1 MPTLL
6 RIDCSPR
13 TKQSHSRRLAD
24 FIESKWLELY
34 PRASV
39 VYRDLIKTHV
49 PHISNDTITGFHT
62 PSSEMTLALK
72 EATALSDELISEVK
86 QADEIIISS
95 PLYNLSTPS
104 VLKAYIDQIVRSGH
118 TFRVRTD
125 GSYEGLLKGRKVHLA
140 LVMGANYTNDSHRL
154 PDFQQSHLKAILN
167 LIGLEIANV
176 FSLEG
181 TADYK
186 ALERNLPLI
195 HNQIVKEFSIS

>member
-13 TKQSHSRRLAD
+13 TKKSHSRRLAD

-34 PRASV
+34 PRSTV
-39 VYRDLIKTHV
+39 LYRDLLKTNI
-49 PHISNDTITGFHT
+49 PHISNDTIAGFHT
-62 PSSEMTLALK
+62 PSSEMTLILK
-72 EATALSDELISEVK
+72 EATALSDELISEFK

-118 TFRVRTD
+118 TFEVKAD

-140 LVMGANYTNDSHRL
+140 LVMGANYTDDSYRL
-154 PDFQQSHLKAILN
+154 PDFQQAHLKAILG
-167 LIGLEIANV
+167 LIGLEVTNV

-186 ALERNLPLI
+186 VLKKNLPTV
-195 HNQIVKEFSIS
+195 HNQIITEFSAL